1 MTSNLNIFSILDNFV
16 KADVTFRNN
25 IQVIVSGIGTV
36 GILTKQWKKK
46 NMDGVYY
53 VERLKYNLM
62 RIGKLLH
69 KG

>member
-1 MTSNLNIFSILDNFV
+1 MTSNLNIFSILDNFI
-16 KADVTFRNN
+16 KADVTFVNN
-25 IQVIVSGIGTV
+25 IQVFVSGIGTV

-53 VERLKYNLM
+53 VEGLKYNLM